1 MLLCNKELLQASLT
15 DIIGQGLCDATL
27 VETTNDVAVPK
38 KSGPEKSVPKKSV
51 PEKSVPEK
59 SVPEKSVP
67 EKSSPCKS
75 DGYAVIDVEE
85 ATSS

>member
-1 MLLCNKELLQASLT
+1 MQKMAQNDPDGET
-15 DIIGQGLCDATL
+15 GLCDATL